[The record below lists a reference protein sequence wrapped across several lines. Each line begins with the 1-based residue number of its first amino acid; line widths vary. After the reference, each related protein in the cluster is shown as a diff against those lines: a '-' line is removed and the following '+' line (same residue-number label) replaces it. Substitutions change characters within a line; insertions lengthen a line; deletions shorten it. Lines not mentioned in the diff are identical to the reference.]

1 MVSYKLTA
9 FGVQRLSDGAFIPD
23 DPRNHDWRD
32 YQAWLAKGNVPQLA
46 DPPPPLA
53 KDEIAELKTRIAA
66 LEAARVVR

>member
-1 MVSYKLTA
+1 MSYKLLTR
-9 FGVQRLSDGAFIPD
+9 GVQRLSDGAFIPD

-53 KDEIAELKTRIAA
+53 KDEIAELKTRVAA

>member
-1 MVSYKLTA
+1 MSYKLLTR
-9 FGVQRLSDGAFIPD
+9 GVQRISDGAFIPD

-32 YQAWLAKGNVPQLA
+32 YQAWLAKGNTPQAA

-66 LEAARVVR
+66 LETKLVVR